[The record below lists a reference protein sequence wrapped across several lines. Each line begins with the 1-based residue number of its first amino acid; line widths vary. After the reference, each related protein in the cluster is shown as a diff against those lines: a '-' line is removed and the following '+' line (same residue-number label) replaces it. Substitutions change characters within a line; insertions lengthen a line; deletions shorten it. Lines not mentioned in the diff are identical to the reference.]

1 MIRILL
7 TTAFVALG
15 AITLAAVPSE
25 YDVKAAFLLNVLR
38 LSERRPPISSNHL
51 VLCAIAADAIEQP
64 LRSLEGT
71 SVHGRK
77 LALRRVGKGEV
88 EGCEAIFFG
97 RSAGMEATLIKAQK
111 LGILTVGNDGDFVPL
126 SGMVALVVENG
137 RVVVEINRLVMK
149 TGQWTFSSYLLEIA
163 RLMSGAVQ

>member
-1 MIRILL
+1 MIRFLL

-15 AITLAAVPSE
+15 ASALASAPSE

-38 LSERRPPISSNHL
+38 LSERRPPISSNQL
-51 VLCAIAADAIEQP
+51 VLCAIAADSFEQS

-77 LALRRVGKGEV
+77 LMLRRVGKGEV

-97 RSAGMEATLIKAQK
+97 RTAGMEAALIKAQK
-111 LGILTVGNDGDFVPL
+111 LGILTVGNDTDFLPL
-126 SGMVALVVENG
+126 SGMVALVVENR
-137 RVVVEINRLVMK
+137 RVVVEINRLVLN
-149 TGQWTFSSYLLEIA
+149 TSHWTFSSHLLEIA
-163 RLMSGAVQ
+163 RLVSGGVQ